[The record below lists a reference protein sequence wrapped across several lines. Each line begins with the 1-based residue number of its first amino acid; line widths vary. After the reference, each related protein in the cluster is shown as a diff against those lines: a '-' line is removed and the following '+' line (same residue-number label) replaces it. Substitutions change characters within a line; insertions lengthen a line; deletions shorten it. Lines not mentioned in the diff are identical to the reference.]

1 MRTVKWL
8 DVYEM
13 IMQQKKELQDELKR
27 VKLLALKDEKISF
40 ESYVKFKIVTEI
52 KLETLDQVLREFDKI
67 ETMKG
72 GE

>member
-13 IMQQKKELQDELKR
+13 IMKQKNELKDELER
-27 VKLLALKDEKISF
+27 VKLLSLKYEISY
-40 ESYVKFKIVTEI
+40 ESYVSFKLETQI
-52 KLETLDQVLREFDKI
+52 KLETLDQVLRDFDKI
-67 ETMKG
+67 ETQKG